1 MWGGGCSVGLADGMY
16 GDSGADDG
24 WNKNEMKKLIFC
36 TKDKTVFIYKT
47 ALRKELLLFSFGIK
61 FLIKYN
67 VPQPS

>member
-1 MWGGGCSVGLADGMY
+1 VWGGGCSVGLADGIY